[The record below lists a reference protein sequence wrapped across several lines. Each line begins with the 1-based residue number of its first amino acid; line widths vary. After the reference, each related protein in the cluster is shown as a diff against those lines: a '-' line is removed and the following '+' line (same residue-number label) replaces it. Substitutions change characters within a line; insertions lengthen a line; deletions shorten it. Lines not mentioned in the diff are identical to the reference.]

1 MSCSEW
7 RIISFE
13 ESGLE
18 IEDGDRGKNYPKKSE
33 LLPTGYCPFLNNKNV
48 INDKITLDDVEF
60 ITKEKDEILRKGKI
74 KVNDIVLTTRGSV
87 GNVGLF
93 HSGLRYKHAR
103 INSGM
108 VIIRN
113 NNDIFNLKYLYQ
125 LLKSPLMK
133 NQYKSMSTGTA
144 QPQLPIKDIKK
155 LELIVPPL
163 EEQEKIANILSSLDD
178 KIELNNDMNKT
189 LEEMAQSIF
198 KRWFV
203 DFEFPNEDGEPY
215 KSSGGEMVDSE
226 LGMIPKGWEVKTID
240 NLCEVGS
247 SKRIFMKEYVDSGVP
262 FYRGKEIIEK
272 SKGNSISTELF
283 ITKERFE
290 EIKEKFGVPNKNDIL
305 LTSVGTLG
313 VAYLV
318 DDEEFY
324 FKDGNLTWFKNFKEE
339 IYRYFIYQWIISS
352 EGKKSIDAIT
362 IGSTQKALTINTLKG
377 MKLVLPS
384 NDILS
389 LFEGFIKS
397 NINNIRSNN
406 EEKSNLIDIRNS
418 LLTKLM
424 SGEIDINL

>member
-125 LLKSPLMK
+125 LKSPLMK

>member
-1 MSCSEW
+1 MKFSEFCKFQEGYVNPSQKKSEYFDGNIKW
-7 RIISFE
+7 LRATDLNNANVYTTSRMLTEVGFKSAGKSALLFEPNTIAISK
-13 ESGLE
+13 SGTIGRVGILKDYMCGNRAVINIKVDENLVNLKYLFYWLINNNKYIQDLAVGSVQKNLYVSILSELE
-18 IEDGDRGKNYPKKSE
+18 IED
-33 LLPTGYCPFLNNKNV
+33 
-48 INDKITLDDVEF
+48 INI
-60 ITKEKDEILRKGKI
+60 
-74 KVNDIVLTTRGSV
+74 
-87 GNVGLF
+87 
-93 HSGLRYKHAR
+93 
-103 INSGM
+103 
-108 VIIRN
+108 
-113 NNDIFNLKYLYQ
+113 
-125 LLKSPLMK
+125 
-133 NQYKSMSTGTA
+133 
-144 QPQLPIKDIKK
+144 
-155 LELIVPPL
+155 
-163 EEQEKIANILSSLDD
+163 EEQKKIADILSSLDD
-178 KIELNNDMNKT
+178 KIELNNEMNKT

-226 LGMIPKGWEVKTID
+226 LGMIPKGWEVKSIGD
-240 NLCEVGS
+240 LCEVGS

-272 SKGNSISTELF
+272 SKGNSVSTELF

-318 DDEEFY
+318 GDEDFY

-339 IYRYFIYQWIISS
+339 AYRYFIYKWIISS

-362 IGSTQKALTINTLKG
+362 IGSTQKALTINALKG
-377 MKLVLPS
+377 MKLIVPS

-397 NINNIRSNN
+397 NISNIRSNN
-406 EEKSNLIDIRNS
+406 EEKNNLIDIRDS
-418 LLTKLM
+418 LLPKLM
-424 SGEIDINL
+424 SGEIQI